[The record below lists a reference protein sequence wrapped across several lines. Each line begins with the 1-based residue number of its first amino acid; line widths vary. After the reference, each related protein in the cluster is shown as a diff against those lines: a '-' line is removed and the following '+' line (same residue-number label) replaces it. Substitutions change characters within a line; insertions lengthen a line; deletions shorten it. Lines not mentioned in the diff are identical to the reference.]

1 MWVYCPAVMA
11 HELSKKQSMVLEHIA
26 RAIEGAGRPPTLR
39 EIAMEFGISV
49 STVRDHLKALQAKG
63 VLSTARKTARGLT
76 VVAKRAAFSPLQLP
90 ILGRVA
96 AGEPMEALENVEG
109 HLALDRSLARGASY
123 VLRVKGDSMAP
134 DIQEGDFV
142 WVKQTATAE
151 SGELVVA
158 HAQEEDGAAGGE
170 AASGEAT
177 IKRLRKRGKE
187 AWLEAINPRYRPIK
201 GPFRVIGKVLGLI
214 RCISR

>member
-1 MWVYCPAVMA
+1 MA
-11 HELSKKQSMVLEHIA
+11 RELSKKQSKVLEHIA
-26 RAIEGAGRPPTLR
+26 RTIEGAGRPPTLR
-39 EIAMEFGISV
+39 EIAAEFGISV

-63 VLSTARKTARGLT
+63 VLSAAGKTARGLT
-76 VVAKRAAFSPLQLP
+76 VVTRRAAFTPLQLP

-96 AGEPMEALENVEG
+96 AGAPMEALENVEG

-142 WVKQTATAE
+142 WVKQTAAAE

-158 HAQEEDGAAGGE
+158 HAQEAGQEGDQE
-170 AASGEAT
+170 GDSAASGEAT
-177 IKRLRKRGKE
+177 IKRLRKKGKE
-187 AWLEAINPRYRPIK
+187 VWLEAINPRYRPIK